1 MKKLA
6 LLLLCLIANS
16 SCLYM
21 TIVSPEQYH
30 VLTPEVNED
39 SYFYLLT
46 ENFFSTAKVYLYFRD
61 QRSHFKYNE
70 LEICYTDENPK
81 SKTAVSNCRFRWINY
96 YRATTDKNGDK
107 YYYSFDYYDR
117 YSFKQLYKKYII
129 VHFKTDKQY
138 SQGPILTVKA
148 STKDIYNE
156 ESNKDVQK
164 IFSII
169 YVIFLLIC
177 PTIILVA
184 IILSIIFCCICCKNQ
199 RTVGM
204 QGYPA
209 PQPNMAF
216 ANPIIY
222 PLAPPAGN
230 YAINDPNAL
239 LQKPSPIVNPV

>member
-117 YSFKQLYKKYII
+117 YSIKQLYKKYII

-164 IFSII
+164 FFSII
-169 YVIFLLIC
+169 YVIFSLEYAFYSVFHFLSQIRTDTFSYHISQVLI
-177 PTIILVA
+177 
-184 IILSIIFCCICCKNQ
+184 
-199 RTVGM
+199 
-204 QGYPA
+204 PA
-209 PQPNMAF
+209 S
-216 ANPIIY
+216 
-222 PLAPPAGN
+222 PLPDGLPLDITLAR
-230 YAINDPNAL
+230 
-239 LQKPSPIVNPV
+239 QKFHYFVS